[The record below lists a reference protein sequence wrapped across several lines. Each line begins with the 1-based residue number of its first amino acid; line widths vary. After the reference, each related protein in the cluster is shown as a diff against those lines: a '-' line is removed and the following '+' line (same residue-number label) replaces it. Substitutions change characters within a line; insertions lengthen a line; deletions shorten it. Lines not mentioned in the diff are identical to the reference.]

1 MCRLRNDRCPLGDI
15 CGKNYKLLYRK
26 NTEKECVDQLAW
38 HIAKHPESH
47 SWEDALAMA
56 AGGVVES
63 TRDHEVFVDENGDE
77 VEDPADEELSCD
89 DADVVGGAGGGGGGG
104 GGNCNRG
111 RKRKQNNKG
120 GGGGGGGKGGKSKHH
135 KGQAGNWLWKE
146 GDGHHAKGWGVG
158 DGWSAGG
165 SSPSGVVQQA
175 STIATIGAARTNSI
189 TLSGLE
195 LDEMIDNLNRAASAA
210 THCASFCTKASK
222 CFADEGAAMEQCKH
236 MLERFR
242 RLSPL

>member
-1 MCRLRNDRCPLGDI
+1 MGEI

-47 SWEDALAMA
+47 SWEDALTMA

-63 TRDHEVFVDENGDE
+63 TREHEIFVDERGAE
-77 VEDPADEELSCD
+77 VEDPAEEEQSCD
-89 DADVVGGAGGGGGGG
+89 DAELVGGAGGGGGGG
-104 GGNCNRG
+104 GNRG
-111 RKRKQNNKG
+111 RKRKNS
-120 GGGGGGGKGGKSKHH
+120 GGGGKGGKGGKHH
-135 KGQAGNWLWKE
+135 KGQSGNWLWKD
-146 GDGHHAKGWGVG
+146 GDGHHAKGWGPG
-158 DGWSAGG
+158 DGWSAVG
-165 SSPSGVVQQA
+165 SSGVGQQA
-175 STIATIGAARTNSI
+175 GTVAIVTHVAARANSI
-189 TLSGLE
+189 SLSGLE